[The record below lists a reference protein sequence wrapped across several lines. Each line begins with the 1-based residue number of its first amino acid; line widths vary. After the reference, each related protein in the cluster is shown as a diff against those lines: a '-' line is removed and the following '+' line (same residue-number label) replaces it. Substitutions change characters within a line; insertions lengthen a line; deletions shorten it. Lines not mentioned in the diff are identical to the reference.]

1 MKFDTTSL
9 PHIDRY
15 FVGADRVMKRLAD
28 IADQSTLMMPVKYP
42 PYNIK
47 KVDEDRYV
55 IELAVAG
62 FGKADIDI
70 QLQEGLLSI
79 QGKCDSSES
88 TEYLYKGIAERGFKR
103 EFTLADNVEVVG
115 IDEAQFFDDN
125 LPSVCNQLANS
136 GIRVIVAGLDMDF
149 KGEPFGPMPQL
160 MAIAEYVTKVHAI
173 CMKTGKLANYSH
185 RLTNN
190 EGLVELGA
198 TENYQPLSREA
209 YFEALAAEEKA
220 KSEK

>member
-1 MKFDTTSL
+1 MKFDTI
-9 PHIDRY
+9 PNMDRY

-28 IADQSTLMMPVKYP
+28 IADQSAQMMPIKYP

-70 QLQEGLLSI
+70 QLQEGMLSI

-103 EFTLADNVEVVG
+103 EFTLADNVEVKSSSLVNG
-115 IDEAQFFDDN
+115 MLKIWLEAFIPEEKKAKKIDITDDN
-125 LPSVCNQLANS
+125 EYPSQ
-136 GIRVIVAGLDMDF
+136 
-149 KGEPFGPMPQL
+149 
-160 MAIAEYVTKVHAI
+160 
-173 CMKTGKLANYSH
+173 
-185 RLTNN
+185 
-190 EGLVELGA
+190 
-198 TENYQPLSREA
+198 
-209 YFEALAAEEKA
+209 AAEFLAEGKT
-220 KSEK
+220 K